1 MFDFLKPSARLSASD
16 MLAINRAFGE
26 VGDALRTRFQGL
38 DAEIAE
44 LRAEVERLKREPRQ
58 SFAQKLREKGKP

>member
-1 MFDFLKPSARLSASD
+1 VF
-16 MLAINRAFGE
+16 
-26 VGDALRTRFQGL
+26 GDALRDRLQGI

-58 SFAQKLREKGKP
+58 SFAQKLREKGKA

>member
-1 MFDFLKPSARLSASD
+1 MFDFLNSSARLSAGD
-16 MLAINRAFGE
+16 LRAINRALG
-26 VGDALRTRFQGL
+26 VVADTLRERLQGL